1 MLFEFKILQLVHI
14 LELITPATRFEEHK
28 TVLKILGSTC
38 TDYQKRTDSG
48 KIETNQASS
57 GEQKFYPGAPQKTSS
72 ASTQLGVEAE
82 MNPTRCHQG
91 RTCSATPVQRVS
103 EGFRSETS
111 INLLTGYD
119 TVRFV
124 ETMKLQRKPDLPL
137 HAKGVTKEARSSTP
151 REGSYK
157 GSQIFHSTRRELQ
170 RKPDLPL
177 HAKGVTKEAR
187 SSTPREGSY
196 KGSQIFHSTRRE
208 LQRKPD
214 LPLHAK
220 GVTKEARSSTPRE
233 GSYKGSQIFH
243 STRRELQRK
252 SDLFFHCRDG
262 RVTNDKNYRMARSNF
277 VEITVIRCKVMR
289 RSEVRMGLGGDKD
302 VTKEQ
307 AYWACSPQ
315 GGASIEESRR
325 WVENRLAGTEVKGME
340 ETERHSS
347 YTLHK
352 IVELKNSR
360 MGEAEVI

>member
-1 MLFEFKILQLVHI
+1 MECQESVLTKTIGVESNVSNATGPGECSKILKINSPDMVS
-14 LELITPATRFEEHK
+14 K
-28 TVLKILGSTC
+28 T
-38 TDYQKRTDSG
+38 
-48 KIETNQASS
+48 
-57 GEQKFYPGAPQKTSS
+57 
-72 ASTQLGVEAE
+72 
-82 MNPTRCHQG
+82 
-91 RTCSATPVQRVS
+91 
-103 EGFRSETS
+103 
-111 INLLTGYD
+111 
-119 TVRFV
+119 
-124 ETMKLQRKPDLPL
+124 
-137 HAKGVTKEARSSTP
+137 
-151 REGSYK
+151 
-157 GSQIFHSTRRELQ
+157 IFHSTRRELQ

-196 KGSQIFHSTRRE
+196 KGSQIY
-208 LQRKPD
+208 
-214 LPLHAK
+214 
-220 GVTKEARSSTPRE
+220 SSIVGLSQPF
-233 GSYKGSQIFH
+233 GSG
-243 STRRELQRK
+243 
-252 SDLFFHCRDG
+252 DG

-302 VTKEQ
+302 VMKEQ

>member
-1 MLFEFKILQLVHI
+1 
-14 LELITPATRFEEHK
+14 
-28 TVLKILGSTC
+28 
-38 TDYQKRTDSG
+38 
-48 KIETNQASS
+48 
-57 GEQKFYPGAPQKTSS
+57 
-72 ASTQLGVEAE
+72 
-82 MNPTRCHQG
+82 
-91 RTCSATPVQRVS
+91 
-103 EGFRSETS
+103 
-111 INLLTGYD
+111 
-119 TVRFV
+119 
-124 ETMKLQRKPDLPL
+124 MKLQRKPDLPL
-137 HAKGVTKEARSSTP
+137 HAKGVATEARSSTP

-177 HAKGVTKEAR
+177 HAKGVTKEGL
-187 SSTPREGSY
+187 SQPFGS
-196 KGSQIFHSTRRE
+196 G
-208 LQRKPD
+208 
-214 LPLHAK
+214 
-220 GVTKEARSSTPRE
+220 
-233 GSYKGSQIFH
+233 
-243 STRRELQRK
+243 
-252 SDLFFHCRDG
+252 DG

-302 VTKEQ
+302 VMKEQ

>member
-1 MLFEFKILQLVHI
+1 
-14 LELITPATRFEEHK
+14 
-28 TVLKILGSTC
+28 
-38 TDYQKRTDSG
+38 
-48 KIETNQASS
+48 
-57 GEQKFYPGAPQKTSS
+57 
-72 ASTQLGVEAE
+72 
-82 MNPTRCHQG
+82 
-91 RTCSATPVQRVS
+91 
-103 EGFRSETS
+103 
-111 INLLTGYD
+111 
-119 TVRFV
+119 
-124 ETMKLQRKPDLPL
+124 MK
-137 HAKGVTKEARSSTP
+137 
-151 REGSYK
+151 
-157 GSQIFHSTRRELQ
+157 
-170 RKPDLPL
+170 
-177 HAKGVTKEAR
+177 
-187 SSTPREGSY
+187 
-196 KGSQIFHSTRRE
+196 

-252 SDLFFHCRDG
+252 SDLFFHCSLMLSPKKAWSTFIEPERMGYDAKTVPRDSLSSRPRLLAELKRCCGRDG

-302 VTKEQ
+302 VMKEQ

>member
-111 INLLTGYD
+111 INLLTGSD

-137 HAKGVTKEARSSTP
+137 HAKGVATEARSSTP

-157 GSQIFHSTRRELQ
+157 GSQIY
-170 RKPDLPL
+170 
-177 HAKGVTKEAR
+177 
-187 SSTPREGSY
+187 SSIVGLSQPFGS
-196 KGSQIFHSTRRE
+196 G
-208 LQRKPD
+208 
-214 LPLHAK
+214 
-220 GVTKEARSSTPRE
+220 
-233 GSYKGSQIFH
+233 
-243 STRRELQRK
+243 
-252 SDLFFHCRDG
+252 DG

-302 VTKEQ
+302 VMKEQ

>member
-1 MLFEFKILQLVHI
+1 MILY
-14 LELITPATRFEEHK
+14 
-28 TVLKILGSTC
+28 VLW
-38 TDYQKRTDSG
+38 
-48 KIETNQASS
+48 
-57 GEQKFYPGAPQKTSS
+57 
-72 ASTQLGVEAE
+72 
-82 MNPTRCHQG
+82 
-91 RTCSATPVQRVS
+91 
-103 EGFRSETS
+103 
-111 INLLTGYD
+111 
-119 TVRFV
+119 
-124 ETMKLQRKPDLPL
+124 
-137 HAKGVTKEARSSTP
+137 
-151 REGSYK
+151 
-157 GSQIFHSTRRELQ
+157 TRRELQ

-177 HAKGVTKEAR
+177 HAKGVTKEVR

-196 KGSQIFHSTRRE
+196 KGSQIY
-208 LQRKPD
+208 
-214 LPLHAK
+214 
-220 GVTKEARSSTPRE
+220 SSIVGLSQPF
-233 GSYKGSQIFH
+233 GSG
-243 STRRELQRK
+243 
-252 SDLFFHCRDG
+252 DG

-302 VTKEQ
+302 VMKEQ